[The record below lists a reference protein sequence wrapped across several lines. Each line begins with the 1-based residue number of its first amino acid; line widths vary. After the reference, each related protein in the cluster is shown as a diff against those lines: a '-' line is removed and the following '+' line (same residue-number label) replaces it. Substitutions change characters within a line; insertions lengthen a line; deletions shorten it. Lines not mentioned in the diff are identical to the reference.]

1 MKSTLL
7 ALLLAAAAIA
17 GTAGAQAAPPS
28 TDIFLAPLTIR
39 GDEIVVGTAVNT
51 TQRPGYDN
59 QPAFL
64 PDGSGFLFTSIRD
77 DAQAD
82 IWRYDLASR
91 RSTRVT
97 STPESEYSATPI
109 AGGTAFSAV
118 RVERDSTQRLW
129 RFPLSGGEP
138 ALVLEGT
145 KPVGYHAWMGDSSV
159 AVFVVGKSPTLLVAA
174 LGQGSG
180 TTSARDIGRGLARV
194 PGQRAVV
201 FVQKRPD
208 GDRLVE
214 LAFLPGEFRTRTLI
228 RTLPNQ
234 EFFAFLPDGRLLSAS
249 TDGVLHAWNGECA
262 DRARWIR
269 VGSLGNIRNV
279 SRQAVS
285 PDGKWLAV
293 VAEGN

>member
-1 MKSTLL
+1 MKTYVLAFLL
-7 ALLLAAAAIA
+7 IVASA
-17 GTAGAQAAPPS
+17 TADAQTAPPS
-28 TDIFLAPLTIR
+28 TDIFLAPLTLR
-39 GDEIVVGTAVNT
+39 GDEIAVGTAVNA

-64 PDGSGFLFTSIRD
+64 PDGSGFLYTSIRD

-97 STPESEYSATPI
+97 ATPESEYSATPI
-109 AGGTAFSAV
+109 AGGTAFSV
-118 RVERDSTQRLW
+118 IRVERDSTQRLW
-129 RFPLSGGEP
+129 RFPASGGEP
-138 ALVLEGT
+138 TLVLEAI
-145 KPVGYHAWMGDSSV
+145 KPVGYHAWLGDSLL
-159 AVFVVGKSPTLLVAA
+159 AMFV
-174 LGQGSG
+174 LGQPATLQVSSLRQAAG
-180 TTSARDIGRGLARV
+180 TVYARDIGRGLARV
-194 PGQRAVV
+194 PGQKAVV
-201 FVQKRPD
+201 FVQKKAG

-234 EFFAFLPDGRLLSAS
+234 DFFTFLPDGRLLSAT

-262 DRARWIR
+262 DKARWVR

-279 SRQAVS
+279 SRLAVS

-293 VAEGN
+293 VAEGR